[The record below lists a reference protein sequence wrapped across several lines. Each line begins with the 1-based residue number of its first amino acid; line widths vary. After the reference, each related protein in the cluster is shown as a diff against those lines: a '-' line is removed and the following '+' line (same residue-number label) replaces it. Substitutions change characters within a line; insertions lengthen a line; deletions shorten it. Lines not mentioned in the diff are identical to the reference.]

1 MTRGRGLVVLVG
13 CVLAA
18 ADAQAWFWEQ
28 EAKEPPAKAAPA
40 APVESPRD
48 KAAKEWLAKLDKTQ
62 WRLTVRKT
70 GSSKVAYEDTVTFD
84 DRRVT
89 SEWLSKDGYPDSN
102 FTLTV
107 QDGGAAVWETM
118 QTKAGE
124 GTALWRGE
132 IQDERMS
139 GILIKQPLEG
149 AAEDFSF
156 AASKIVPETPPA
168 SQPAESVPTSP

>member
-1 MTRGRGLVVLVG
+1 MTRNVGVGVLLGCILV
-13 CVLAA
+13 A
-18 ADAQAWFWEQ
+18 ADAHAWFWER

-40 APVESPRD
+40 APAESPRD
-48 KAAKEWLAKLDKTQ
+48 KAAKEWLAKLDGTQ
-62 WRLTVRKT
+62 WTLTLRQA
-70 GSSKVAYEDTVTFD
+70 GSSAVSHDTVTFEG
-84 DRRVT
+84 RRVT
-89 SEWLSKDGYPDSN
+89 SEQLSKAGYADSN
-102 FTLTV
+102 YTLTV
-107 QDGGAAVWETM
+107 QDGGTAAVWETM